1 MVLGIDAFRA
11 RSAEV
16 KVQHHPLCRGDV
28 TKYWWNLSKLIEGI
42 RRYSKVFEVRIWN
55 LKFGFGVRIYL
66 GTLDVCTRNQS

>member
-11 RSAEV
+11 RSVEV

-28 TKYWWNLSKLIEGI
+28 TLLVLVEL
-42 RRYSKVFEVRIWN
+42 VEVRIWN

>member
-28 TKYWWNLSKLIEGI
+28 TLLVLVEL
-42 RRYSKVFEVRIWN
+42 VEVRIWN

-66 GTLDVCTRNQS
+66 EHLMCVHGISRDQI

>member
-28 TKYWWNLSKLIEGI
+28 TKYWWNLSKLIEVN
-42 RRYSKVFEVRIWN
+42 RS
-55 LKFGFGVRIYL
+55 
-66 GTLDVCTRNQS
+66 